1 MTAPT
6 PATMGGAD
14 APPVV
19 EDPTAPSM
27 RAEALAGPR
36 VPSGAETPAGP
47 AQRAPARP
55 AIPTRPGATEG
66 AGAAGGTGAA
76 GGATGGAEMPPVP
89 RVDAWELGPR
99 PPARLGEQRGR
110 RGGAEHGAAPGGSE
124 PGAAPGGTAGAGGY
138 VRLRLRLDAGRL
150 SLAGARAVEGPLLQ
164 PVRLHA
170 GLACEVTVAGRRV
183 AVDSIPDLG
192 VWRSLPA
199 PGHPGGGERKGHHVA
214 ELDAFEF
221 QVRVPRGDLPI
232 GSLPDVRVAVYRCKG
247 GAPSGEIGPGSIAE
261 QFRRELR
268 EVASVDGVR
277 LWELPADVQEELR
290 DQLR

>member
-1 MTAPT
+1 MTAAT
-6 PATMGGAD
+6 PAVMGGAD

-27 RAEALAGPR
+27 RAEALAGLR
-36 VPSGAETPAGP
+36 VPSGAVTPALAPAPPPAGP
-47 AQRAPARP
+47 A
-55 AIPTRPGATEG
+55 G
-66 AGAAGGTGAA
+66 GAAGSAGGAAA
-76 GGATGGAEMPPVP
+76 GGAGAGAGGAEMPPVP

-99 PPARLGEQRGR
+99 PPARLGAQRGR
-110 RGGAEHGAAPGGSE
+110 CGDAT
-124 PGAAPGGTAGAGGY
+124 PGAAPGGGVDAGGY

-150 SLAGARAVEGPLLQ
+150 SLAGARAVAGPLLQ

-170 GLACEVTVAGRRV
+170 GLACEVTVAGHRV

-192 VWRSLPA
+192 IWRSLPA
-199 PGHPGGGERKGHHVA
+199 PGRPGGERQGHHVT

-247 GAPSGEIGPGSIAE
+247 TAPSEEIGPGPIAE